1 MAEGLRYRAYQRL
14 GDGLN
19 LDANRLTVRSG
30 ESLVAQNCD
39 RDHTYSIRKRSGNVK
54 LWTFRTVGS
63 DGKLRRRPVAGFY
76 NHEWDYP
83 CRGRKHAHLV
93 VLRDGSVW
101 FREAGDEVSFIP
113 VVGEAQLSNVYV
125 NHASFCTIDGD
136 TFIAVGSGR
145 LRLYDGE
152 RLYWAGLEPPTG
164 YPVAV
169 AGAGSSFSGSYLY
182 KITYIYRTDETFR
195 ESGTSTAG
203 GIALNS
209 EITVGANDVDITW
222 AAHPNATPPGNGER
236 CTGYRIYRTQD
247 LGALGDREVFLL
259 LAEIDDVTT
268 VTYTDSTDDT
278 ELTDLAPTDRPIP
291 PDGASLVSENS
302 DSLFIGSSKF
312 NRMGF
317 EYSESDYPESFPVNN
332 RTKIPDASS
341 SNLTGFFKIA
351 GIFGCMT
358 EDKIYH
364 IAGSSPADFIHRE
377 MSNFTG
383 CLSPDSLRAVN
394 NVVIFTGKHGI
405 YAWDGASPRVLSE
418 PIKEEVRGLSFDR
431 YRTTYGSA
439 YTERSHYY
447 LSMPNREGTSR
458 RIWVYDLSSES
469 TSQGDGTEADL
480 SEARATRAWFEYTGM
495 PATSMGEVR
504 AYTDRSSI
512 LYWGDDLGNLY
523 QYDQGDTDAGAS
535 IAMRYDYVFKAA
547 ESRTANPI
555 DRTFVVRKIILH
567 TDRWKGAVQVGLK
580 YLRSHTPGFIY
591 KALNRDQPNDG
602 EVRET
607 EVRFAHNGSSA
618 AVVSIRHDGPGEFRV
633 LAVSHEWQP
642 KSLRHQ
648 VV

>member
-1 MAEGLRYRAYQRL
+1 MSEGLRYKAHQRL

-19 LDANRLTVRSG
+19 LDANRLTLRSG
-30 ESLVAQNCD
+30 EALVAQNCD
-39 RDHTYSIRKRSGNVK
+39 RDHTYAIRKRSGNVK

-63 DGKLRRRPVAGFY
+63 DGVLRRRPVAGFY

-83 CRGRKHAHLV
+83 CRGVIHTQLV

-101 FREAGDEVSFIP
+101 FRERGDEVSFIP
-113 VVGEAQLSNVYV
+113 VVGEAQLTNTYV

-136 TFIAVGSGR
+136 TYIAVGKGR
-145 LRLYDGE
+145 LRLFDGE
-152 RLYWAGLEPPTG
+152 RLYWVGLEAPS
-164 YPVAV
+164 VASI
-169 AGAGSSFSGSYLY
+169 ATDTGAGSLDGTYRY
-182 KITYIYRTDETFR
+182 KVTYIYRTDETFR
-195 ESGTSTAG
+195 ESGTGPVSNELTVSG
-203 GIALNS
+203 GR
-209 EITVGANDVDITW
+209 EITLTW
-222 AAHPNATPPGNGER
+222 AAHPNNTPPGNGER
-236 CTGYRIYRTQD
+236 CNGYRVYRTQD
-247 LGALGDREVFLL
+247 LSALGDSEAFFLVT
-259 LAEIDDVTT
+259 EINDLST
-268 VTYTDSTDDT
+268 VTYVDATADTD
-278 ELTDLAPTDRPIP
+278 LTDLAPTDRPLP
-291 PDGASLVSENS
+291 PEGAGLVAEHS

-317 EYSESDYPESFPVNN
+317 NYSETDYPESFPENN
-332 RTKIPDASS
+332 RTKIPDSSS
-341 SNLTGFFKIA
+341 SNLTGFFKIV
-351 GIFGCMT
+351 GIFGCTT

-364 IAGSSPADFIHRE
+364 IAGQSPADFIHRE

-383 CLSPDSLRAVN
+383 CLSPDSMCAVN

-439 YTERSHYY
+439 YTERSHFY
-447 LSMPNREGTSR
+447 LSMPNREGNSR
-458 RIWVYDLSSES
+458 RIWVYDLSSEG

-495 PATSMGEVR
+495 AATSMGEVR
-504 AYTDRSSI
+504 SYVDRSSI
-512 LYWGDDLGNLY
+512 LYWGDDLGNLF

-535 IAMRYDYVFKAA
+535 IPMRYDYIFKAA
-547 ESRTANPI
+547 ESRSANPI
-555 DRTFVVRKIILH
+555 DRTFTVRKVILH
-567 TDRWKGAVQVGLK
+567 TDRWRGAVQVGLK
-580 YLRSHTPGFIY
+580 YLRSHVPEFIY
-591 KALNRDQPNDG
+591 RPFNRQHPADG

-618 AVVSIRHDGPGEFRV
+618 AVVSIRHDGPGDFRI

-642 KSLRHQ
+642 KSMRHQ